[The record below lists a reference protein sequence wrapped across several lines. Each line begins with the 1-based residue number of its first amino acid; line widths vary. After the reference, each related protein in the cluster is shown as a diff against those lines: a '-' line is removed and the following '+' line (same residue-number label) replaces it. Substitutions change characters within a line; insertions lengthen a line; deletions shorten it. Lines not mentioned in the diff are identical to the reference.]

1 MIRAFLALNF
11 SVAATRRIA
20 EEVEKHKAATA
31 EALKVAWVPAAN
43 LHLTLQFLG
52 MIEEELVE
60 GIAGRLKK
68 ISQAPFEARAKGF
81 GAFPSSAG
89 GVKPSVLWVGV
100 DGGPA
105 LVTLQ
110 REVEAAMTSLGF
122 PKEARPYHPHV
133 TVGRVKEQRADV
145 PFTWASEADLGSSTM
160 NEIVVYQSPLGKT
173 AAAKGSEYIARAR
186 VPIAK

>member
-11 SVAATRRIA
+11 SVATTRRIA
-20 EEVEKHKAATA
+20 EEVEKHKAAVA
-31 EALKVAWVPAAN
+31 EALKVNWVPAAN
-43 LHLTLQFLG
+43 LHVTLQFLG

-68 ISQAPFEARAKGF
+68 LAHAPFEVKAKGL
-81 GAFPSSAG
+81 GAFPSH
-89 GVKPSVLWVGV
+89 VKPSVLWVGV
-100 DGGPA
+100 DGGSA

-110 REVEAAMTSLGF
+110 REVEAAMVGLGF
-122 PKEARPYHPHV
+122 PKEERAYHPHI

-145 PFTWASEADLGSSTM
+145 PFTWASDVDLGGSTM
-160 NEIVVYQSPLGKT
+160 NEIVVYQSKT
-173 AAAKGSEYIARAR
+173 AGKGSEYIARAR